1 MATAANF
8 DQERSE
14 LQSVLASGIFDRAPS
29 LAQLLTYVCSR
40 YFEGESEQIKEYSI
54 GVEALGRG
62 AEFDPKRDSI
72 VRVEAHRLRK
82 RLRDYYCKEGIGHA
96 VHIVIPPGHYTPKFL
111 PREELAP
118 ANVTGAAAPVSIEA
132 APPEQTSLEMKQL

>member
-1 MATAANF
+1 MIVTAPVTGNRLRQIFESRYTRSEQRNFSSMATAANF

-29 LAQLLTYVCSR
+29 LAQLLTYVCSK

-111 PREELAP
+111 PRE
-118 ANVTGAAAPVSIEA
+118 
-132 APPEQTSLEMKQL
+132 